1 LILISVSDF
10 EQHSGDG
17 KNPSGCNPASKC
29 TLVTA
34 ERAELSGYNEVKL
47 MNQARTSWFLL
58 STPERSLACWVDFLV
73 CPRRFLAVL
82 PSHARAN
89 LFAGD

>member
-1 LILISVSDF
+1 VNTRS
-10 EQHSGDG
+10 
-17 KNPSGCNPASKC
+17 
-29 TLVTA
+29 
-34 ERAELSGYNEVKL
+34 
-47 MNQARTSWFLL
+47 TSWFTLQ
-58 STPERSLACWVDFLV
+58 SAERSLACWVDFLV

>member
-1 LILISVSDF
+1 LLPVSDF
-10 EQHSGDG
+10 ALSSGDA
-17 KNPSGCNPASKC
+17 KNPNGANPASKC

-34 ERAELSGYNEVKL
+34 EGKLLSGYNEVTL
-47 MNQARTSWFLL
+47 MNQGRTSWFLL
-58 STPERSLACWVDFLV
+58 STPKRSLACWVDFLV

>member
-1 LILISVSDF
+1 MEYELISDARARF
-10 EQHSGDG
+10 GDA
-17 KNPSGCNPASKC
+17 KNPNGANPASKC
-29 TLVTA
+29 TIVTA
-34 ERAELSGYNEVKL
+34 GSGGISGYNKGSH
-47 MNQARTSWFLL
+47 MKNSRTSWFLL
-58 STPERSLACWVDFLV
+58 RTPERSLACWVDFLV

>member
-1 LILISVSDF
+1 LLTVSDC
-10 EQHSGDG
+10 EQPSGDA
-17 KNPSGCNPASKC
+17 KNPNGVNPASKC

-34 ERAELSGYNEVKL
+34 ERSPLSSYNEVIA

>member
-1 LILISVSDF
+1 VIYPSDVFKRRADAKKIVEYLDYNSV
-10 EQHSGDG
+10 
-17 KNPSGCNPASKC
+17 
-29 TLVTA
+29 
-34 ERAELSGYNEVKL
+34 VKL
-47 MNQARTSWFLL
+47 RGTFR
-58 STPERSLACWVDFLV
+58 PRRSSACWVDFLV